1 MSELVI
7 IRKEGL
13 TLKSPELNAKTD
25 AIVARF
31 DKYRAETAGLLG
43 KVNKATESAGRDIGK
58 LLAEIE
64 SSECYKVDG
73 FTTVP
78 KYAESVLGMPPSTA
92 AALLRYGAMLND
104 KDMPEVVKA
113 LPWSNYDAVKSA
125 GKAEIIKGVESGEI
139 TANSTQKE
147 LKAFA
152 AKVNAAKPRK
162 SKVLPK
168 YNVSDLYSG
177 KTFAAVLEADMDESI
192 KVVYGDIEIVK
203 LPAVDGDNAPALRKL
218 YIASDKA
225 IILHFFKV
233 DEKSTKA
240 ATAKSDN
247 IAKARKMAANGM
259 GYEDINDIL
268 GTTFSEADIAN
279 LLK

>member
-7 IRKEGL
+7 IRKEGITL
-13 TLKSPELNAKTD
+13 TSPELNKATD

-58 LLAEIE
+58 LLAEVE
-64 SSECYKVDG
+64 SSGCYKVDG

-78 KYAESVLGMPPSTA
+78 KYAESVLGMPISTA
-92 AALLRYGAMLND
+92 SALLRYGAMLND

-125 GKAEIIKGVESGEI
+125 GKDAIIKGVESGEI
-139 TANSTQKE
+139 TATSTQKD
-147 LKAFA
+147 LKAYA
-152 AKVNAAKPRK
+152 AKVNAGKPKK

-168 YNVSDLYSG
+168 YNVADLYSG
-177 KTFAAVLEADMDESI
+177 KSFTGVLESDMDESI
-192 KVVYGDIEIVK
+192 KSVYGDIEIVK
-203 LPAVDGDNAPALRKL
+203 LPAVDGEDAPVLRKL
-218 YIASDKA
+218 YITFDKA
-225 IILHFFKV
+225 IILHFFKY

-240 ATAKSDN
+240 ATAKADN
-247 IAKARKMAANGM
+247 ISKARRMAEHGLEAD
-259 GYEDINDIL
+259 EINDIL
-268 GTTFSEADIAN
+268 GTSYTPADIAN

>member
-13 TLKSPELNAKTD
+13 TLKSPELNKATD

-31 DKYRAETAGLLG
+31 DKYRAETAGLIG

-58 LLAEIE
+58 LLANVE
-64 SSECYKVDG
+64 SSGCYKVDG

-78 KYAESVLGMPPSTA
+78 KYAEAVLGMPTSTA

-104 KDMPEVVKA
+104 PDMPDEIKA

-125 GKAEIIKGVESGEI
+125 GKQALIEGVKSGEI
-139 TANSTQKE
+139 SANSSQRE
-147 LKAFA
+147 LKDYA
-152 AKVNAAKPRK
+152 AKVNADKPRK
-162 SKVLPK
+162 PKVLPRW
-168 YNVSDLYSG
+168 NVCNLYSG
-177 KTFAAVLEADMDESI
+177 KSYSGITEAEVDDSI
-192 KVVYGDIEIVK
+192 KQVYGDIEIVK

-218 YIASDKA
+218 YIASDYA
-225 IILHFFKV
+225 IIMHFFKF

-240 ATAKSDN
+240 ASAKADN
-247 IAKARKMAANGM
+247 LAKARRMAEHGLEAD
-259 GYEDINDIL
+259 EINDIL
-268 GTTFSEADIAN
+268 GTSLTAADIAN